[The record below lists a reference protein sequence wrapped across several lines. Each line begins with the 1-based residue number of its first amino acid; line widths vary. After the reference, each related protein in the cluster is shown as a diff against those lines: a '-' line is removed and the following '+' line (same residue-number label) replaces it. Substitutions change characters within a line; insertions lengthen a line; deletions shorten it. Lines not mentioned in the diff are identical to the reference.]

1 MATVKFA
8 QMATKKLQKLVNDP
22 ATSDEDKVAIQAILD
37 KRQEATQTQAPAD
50 NGAALSPEEQAA
62 IDAAEKEAA
71 KQNSEAGENSE
82 AKPKA
87 KAKRE
92 AKPKQSM
99 EELDAE
105 VAKANE
111 EALGHR
117 CETIMPGTA
126 IKVDGYVKG
135 VLKEKRAM
143 RCYLLIQSD
152 VTDENPTGRQFYKV
166 FKEVI
171 ILPETV
177 ELHKAKKTGAR
188 RKAQVD
194 TEEWMAQADEIVEA
208 AGSYVGRQID
218 LGDDTKTDPRIE
230 TIIKDKRSCTVFFRI
245 GFKDENGAHKLTH
258 KAIHS
263 TKDEAEGGKV
273 VITEPEGLLP
283 LDDADE
289 TYKEFQTK
297 WQTRAERQPR
307 TALTPEEKVIRA
319 EEALNKAKKALEKA
333 QEALQNKQ
341 LEYDNAKAALDA
353 KHDEQ
358 EANAEAEAKEA
369 VDAAAAAVAATA
381 EAKEAGD
388 LM

>member
-1 MATVKFA
+1 MKFA
-8 QMATKKLQKLVNDP
+8 QMATKKLQTLVNDP
-22 ATSDEDKVAIQAILD
+22 ATSDEDKVAIQAVLD
-37 KRQEATQTQAPAD
+37 KRQAAAQAPVD
-50 NGAALSPEEQAA
+50 DKTALSPEEQAA

-71 KQNSEAGENSE
+71 EQNSEAGEIKE

-87 KAKRE
+87 KRK

-105 VAKANE
+105 IAKANE

-126 IKVDGYVKG
+126 IKVSGYVKG

-152 VTDENPTGRQFYKV
+152 VTDENPTGRQFYKM
-166 FKEVI
+166 FKDVT

-177 ELHKAKKTGAR
+177 ELHKAKKTAAR

-194 TEEWMAQADEIVEA
+194 VEKWMAQADEIVEA

-218 LGDDTKTDPRIE
+218 LCDDAKTDSRIE

-245 GFKDENGAHKLTH
+245 GFKDENGAHKFTH

-263 TKDEAEGGKV
+263 IKDEAEGGKV
-273 VITEPEGLLP
+273 VIAEPEGLLP
-283 LDDADE
+283 MDDTDE

-307 TALTPEEKVIRA
+307 AALTPEEKVIRA

-333 QEALQNKQ
+333 QETLQNKQ
-341 LEYDNAKAALDA
+341 LKYDNAKAALDA
-353 KHDEQ
+353 KLNEQ

-369 VDAAAAAVAATA
+369 VDAVAA
-381 EAKEAGD
+381 EVESGD

>member
-1 MATVKFA
+1 MATKKFA

-22 ATSDEDKVAIQAILD
+22 ATSDEDKVAIQAVLD
-37 KRQEATQTQAPAD
+37 KRQAAVKAPAD
-50 NGAALSPEEQAA
+50 DAGLSAEEQAA
-62 IDAAEKEAA
+62 IDAAEQEAA
-71 KQNSEAGENSE
+71 KQNSEAGETKE
-82 AKPKA
+82 AKPKT
-87 KAKRE
+87 KRE
-92 AKPKQSM
+92 PKPKQSM

-117 CETIMPGTA
+117 CESLMPGTA
-126 IKVDGYVKG
+126 IKVGGYVKG

-166 FKEVI
+166 FKEVT

-177 ELHKAKKTGAR
+177 ELHKAKKTSAR

-218 LGDDTKTDPRIE
+218 LGDDTKTDSRIE

-245 GFKDENGAHKLTH
+245 GFKDENDTHKFTH

-263 TKDEAEGGKV
+263 TKDEAEGGKI

-283 LDDADE
+283 LDDTDE
-289 TYKEFQTK
+289 TYKEFQAK

-307 TALTPEEKVIRA
+307 TALTPEEKVVRA

-353 KHDEQ
+353 KHNEQ
-358 EANAEAEAKEA
+358 EVGAEAEAKEA
-369 VDAAAAAVAATA
+369 VD
-381 EAKEAGD
+381 EAGAEAGD

>member
-1 MATVKFA
+1 MTTIKFA

-37 KRQEATQTQAPAD
+37 KRQAATQAPAD
-50 NGAALSPEEQAA
+50 DGAALSPEEQAA

-71 KQNSEAGENSE
+71 KQNSEAGENKE
-82 AKPKA
+82 AKP

-99 EELDAE
+99 AELDAE
-105 VAKANE
+105 FAKANE

-117 CETIMPGTA
+117 CKACMPGTA
-126 IKVDGYVKG
+126 IEVGGYVKG

-152 VTDENPTGRQFYKV
+152 ITDENPTGRQFYKM
-166 FKEVI
+166 FKDVT

-177 ELHKAKKTGAR
+177 ELHKAKKTSAR
-188 RKAQVD
+188 RKAQLNI
-194 TEEWMAQADEIVEA
+194 EEWMAQADEIVEA

-218 LGDDTKTDPRIE
+218 LGDDTKTDSRIE

-245 GFKDENGAHKLTH
+245 GFKDENGAHKFTH

-283 LDDADE
+283 MDDADE

-341 LEYDNAKAALDA
+341 LEYDSAKAALDA
-353 KHDEQ
+353 KYDEQ

-369 VDAAAAAVAATA
+369 VDAAAAEA
-381 EAKEAGD
+381 ESGD

>member
-1 MATVKFA
+1 MATMKFA

-22 ATSDEDKVAIQAILD
+22 ATSDEDKVAIQAVLD
-37 KRQEATQTQAPAD
+37 KRQAATKAPD
-50 NGAALSPEEQAA
+50 DEAALSPEEQAV

-71 KQNSEAGENSE
+71 KQNSEAGENKE
-82 AKPKA
+82 AKP

-111 EALGHR
+111 EALSHR
-117 CETIMPGTA
+117 CEAIMPGTA
-126 IKVDGYVKG
+126 IKVGGYVKG

-152 VTDENPTGRQFYKV
+152 VTDENPTGRQFYKM
-166 FKEVI
+166 FKEVT

-177 ELHKAKKTGAR
+177 ELHKAKKTSAR
-188 RKAQVD
+188 RKAQVNI
-194 TEEWMAQADEIVEA
+194 EEWMAQADEIVEA

-218 LGDDTKTDPRIE
+218 LSDDAKTDSRIE

-245 GFKDENGAHKLTH
+245 GFKDENGAHKFTH

-283 LDDADE
+283 MDDADE

-307 TALTPEEKVIRA
+307 TALTPEEKVICA

-333 QEALQNKQ
+333 QEAFQNKQ
-341 LEYDNAKAALDA
+341 LKYDNAKAALDA
-353 KHDEQ
+353 KYDEQ

-369 VDAAAAAVAATA
+369 VDAAAAEA
-381 EAKEAGD
+381 ESGD

>member
-1 MATVKFA
+1 MATTKFA

-22 ATSDEDKVAIQAILD
+22 ATSDEDKVAIQAIID
-37 KRQEATQTQAPAD
+37 KRQEAAQVPAN

-71 KQNSEAGENSE
+71 KQKSEAGENKE

-87 KAKRE
+87 KAKRA

-105 VAKANE
+105 VAKANK

-117 CETIMPGTA
+117 CEARMPGTV
-126 IKVDGYVKG
+126 IKVSGYVKG
-135 VLKEKRAM
+135 ILKEKRAM

-152 VTDENPTGRQFYKV
+152 VTDENPTGRQFYKM
-166 FKEVI
+166 FKDVA

-177 ELHKAKKTGAR
+177 ELHKAKKTAAR

-194 TEEWMAQADEIVEA
+194 IEEWLAQANEIIEA
-208 AGSYVGRQID
+208 AGSYVGRQIN
-218 LGDDTKTDPRIE
+218 LGDDNKTDSRIE
-230 TIIKDKRSCTVFFRI
+230 TITKDKRSCTVFFRI
-245 GFKDENGAHKLTH
+245 GFRDENGAHKFTH
-258 KAIHS
+258 MAIHS

-307 TALTPEEKVIRA
+307 TALTLEEKVIRA
-319 EEALNKAKKALEKA
+319 EVALNKAKKALEKA
-333 QEALQNKQ
+333 QEALQKKQ
-341 LEYDNAKAALDA
+341 LVYDNAKAALDA
-353 KHDEQ
+353 KYDEQ

-369 VDAAAAAVAATA
+369 VDAAAAEV
-381 EAKEAGD
+381 ESGD

>member
-1 MATVKFA
+1 MATKKFA
-8 QMATKKLQKLVNDP
+8 QMATKKLQKLVNDA
-22 ATSDEDKVAIQAILD
+22 ATSDEDKVAIQAVLD
-37 KRQEATQTQAPAD
+37 KRQAAVQAPAD
-50 NGAALSPEEQAA
+50 DAGLSAEEQAA
-62 IDAAEKEAA
+62 IDAAEQEAA
-71 KQNSEAGENSE
+71 KQNSEAGETKE
-82 AKPKA
+82 AKPKT
-87 KAKRE
+87 KRE
-92 AKPKQSM
+92 PKPKQSM

-117 CETIMPGTA
+117 CESLMPGTA
-126 IKVDGYVKG
+126 IKVGGYVKG

-166 FKEVI
+166 FKEVT

-177 ELHKAKKTGAR
+177 ELHKAKKTSAR

-218 LGDDTKTDPRIE
+218 LGDDTKTDSRIE

-245 GFKDENGAHKLTH
+245 GFKDENDAHKFTH

-263 TKDEAEGGKV
+263 TKDEAEGGKI

-289 TYKEFQTK
+289 TYKEFQAK

-307 TALTPEEKVIRA
+307 TALTPEEKVVRA

-341 LEYDNAKAALDA
+341 LEYDNAKAALEA
-353 KHDEQ
+353 KHNEQ
-358 EANAEAEAKEA
+358 EAGAEAEAKEA
-369 VDAAAAAVAATA
+369 VDEAA
-381 EAKEAGD
+381 ESGD

>member
-1 MATVKFA
+1 MATKKFA

-22 ATSDEDKVAIQAILD
+22 ATSDEDKVAIQAIID
-37 KRQEATQTQAPAD
+37 KRQAATQAPAD
-50 NGAALSPEEQAA
+50 DAGLSAEEQAA
-62 IDAAEKEAA
+62 IDAAEQEAA
-71 KQNSEAGENSE
+71 KQNSEAGESKE
-82 AKPKA
+82 TKP

-117 CETIMPGTA
+117 CETLMPGTA
-126 IKVDGYVKG
+126 IKVGGYVKG

-152 VTDENPTGRQFYKV
+152 ITDENPTGRQFYKV
-166 FKEVI
+166 FKEVT

-188 RKAQVD
+188 RKAQID
-194 TEEWMAQADEIVEA
+194 TEEWMAQADEIVDA

-218 LGDDTKTDPRIE
+218 LGDETKTDSRIE

-245 GFKDENGAHKLTH
+245 GFKDENGTHKFTH

-283 LDDADE
+283 LDEADE
-289 TYKEFQTK
+289 AYKEFQTK

-319 EEALNKAKKALEKA
+319 EEALKKAKKALEKA
-333 QEALQNKQ
+333 QEALLNKQ

-358 EANAEAEAKEA
+358 EASAEAEAKEA
-369 VDAAAAAVAATA
+369 VDAADAAASDT
-381 EAKEAGD
+381 GD

>member
-1 MATVKFA
+1 MKFA

-22 ATSDEDKVAIQAILD
+22 ATSDEDKVAIQAIID
-37 KRQEATQTQAPAD
+37 KRQAAAQAPAGD
-50 NGAALSPEEQAA
+50 GAALSPEEQAA
-62 IDAAEKEAA
+62 IDAAENEAA
-71 KQNSEAGENSE
+71 KQNSEADESKE
-82 AKPKA
+82 TKPKA

-111 EALGHR
+111 VALGHR
-117 CETIMPGTA
+117 CEALMPGTVV
-126 IKVDGYVKG
+126 KVGGYVKG

-152 VTDENPTGRQFYKV
+152 VTDENPAGRQFYKV
-166 FKEVI
+166 FKEVT

-177 ELHKAKKTGAR
+177 ELHKAKKTAAR

-218 LGDDTKTDPRIE
+218 LDGDAKTDSRIE

-245 GFKDENGAHKLTH
+245 GFKDENGAHKFTH

-333 QEALQNKQ
+333 KEALQNKQ

-369 VDAAAAAVAATA
+369 VDAAAAEAVS
-381 EAKEAGD
+381 GD

>member
-1 MATVKFA
+1 MTTMKFA

-22 ATSDEDKVAIQAILD
+22 ATSDEDKVAIQAIID
-37 KRQEATQTQAPAD
+37 KRQAAAQAPAGD
-50 NGAALSPEEQAA
+50 GAALSPEEQAA
-62 IDAAEKEAA
+62 IDAAENEAA
-71 KQNSEAGENSE
+71 KQNSEADESKE

-111 EALGHR
+111 VALGHR
-117 CETIMPGTA
+117 CEALMPGTVV
-126 IKVDGYVKG
+126 KVGGYVKG

-143 RCYLLIQSD
+143 RCYLLIKSD
-152 VTDENPTGRQFYKV
+152 VTDENPAGRQFYKV
-166 FKEVI
+166 FKEVT

-177 ELHKAKKTGAR
+177 ELHKAKKTAAR

-218 LGDDTKTDPRIE
+218 LDGDAKTDSRIE

-245 GFKDENGAHKLTH
+245 GFKDENGAHKFTH

-333 QEALQNKQ
+333 KEALQNKQ

-358 EANAEAEAKEA
+358 EANAEAEAEEA
-369 VDAAAAAVAATA
+369 VDAAAAEAVS
-381 EAKEAGD
+381 GD

>member
-1 MATVKFA
+1 MATITMKFA

-37 KRQEATQTQAPAD
+37 KRQAAAQAPAD
-50 NGAALSPEEQAA
+50 DGAALSPEEQAA

-71 KQNSEAGENSE
+71 KQNSEAGENKEAEPKAKRE
-82 AKPKA
+82 AKP

-117 CETIMPGTA
+117 CEALMPGTA
-126 IKVDGYVKG
+126 IRVGGYVKG

-166 FKEVI
+166 FKEVT

-177 ELHKAKKTGAR
+177 VLHKAKKTGAR

-194 TEEWMAQADEIVEA
+194 IEEWMAQADEIVEA

-218 LGDDTKTDPRIE
+218 LGDDTKTDSRIE

-245 GFKDENGAHKLTH
+245 GFKDENGAHKFTH

-283 LDDADE
+283 MDDADE

-369 VDAAAAAVAATA
+369 VNAAAAEA
-381 EAKEAGD
+381 ESGD

>member
-1 MATVKFA
+1 MTTKKFA

-22 ATSDEDKVAIQAILD
+22 ATSDEDKVAIQAIID
-37 KRQEATQTQAPAD
+37 KRQAVSTPPAD
-50 NGAALSPEEQAA
+50 DAALSPEEQAA
-62 IDAAEKEAA
+62 INAAEQEAA
-71 KQNSEAGENSE
+71 KQNSEAGESND
-82 AKPKA
+82 AKP

-117 CETIMPGTA
+117 CEALMPGTA
-126 IKVDGYVKG
+126 IKISGYVKG

-166 FKEVI
+166 FKEVT

-218 LGDDTKTDPRIE
+218 LGDDTKTDSRIE

-245 GFKDENGAHKLTH
+245 GFKDENGAHKFTH

-369 VDAAAAAVAATA
+369 VDAAAAEA
-381 EAKEAGD
+381 ESGD

>member
-1 MATVKFA
+1 MKFA

-22 ATSDEDKVAIQAILD
+22 ATSDEDKVAIQAIID
-37 KRQEATQTQAPAD
+37 KRQAAIQAIIDKRQAATKAPAD
-50 NGAALSPEEQAA
+50 DSTALSPEEQAA

-71 KQNSEAGENSE
+71 KQNSEAGENKE
-82 AKPKA
+82 
-87 KAKRE
+87 AKRE

-105 VAKANE
+105 VVKANE

-117 CETIMPGTA
+117 CETLMPGTA
-126 IKVDGYVKG
+126 IKVGGYVKG

-152 VTDENPTGRQFYKV
+152 ITDENPTGRQFYKV
-166 FKEVI
+166 FKEVT

-218 LGDDTKTDPRIE
+218 LGDDTKTDSRIE

-245 GFKDENGAHKLTH
+245 GFKDENGTHKFTH

-283 LDDADE
+283 VDDADE

-333 QEALQNKQ
+333 QETLQNKQ

-353 KHDEQ
+353 KHNEQ

-369 VDAAAAAVAATA
+369 VNEAAAEA
-381 EAKEAGD
+381 ESGD

>member
-1 MATVKFA
+1 MATKKFA

-22 ATSDEDKVAIQAILD
+22 ATSDEDKVAIQAIID
-37 KRQEATQTQAPAD
+37 KRQAATTQAPAD
-50 NGAALSPEEQAA
+50 DAGLSAEEQAA
-62 IDAAEKEAA
+62 IDAAEQEAS
-71 KQNSEAGENSE
+71 KQNSEAGENKE
-82 AKPKA
+82 AKP
-87 KAKRE
+87 KRE

-117 CETIMPGTA
+117 CETLMPGTA
-126 IKVDGYVKG
+126 IKVGGYVKG
-135 VLKEKRAM
+135 ILKEKRAM

-166 FKEVI
+166 FKEVT

-194 TEEWMAQADEIVEA
+194 AEEWMAQADEIVEA

-218 LGDDTKTDPRIE
+218 LGDETKTDSRIE

-245 GFKDENGAHKLTH
+245 GFKDENGAHKFTH

-289 TYKEFQTK
+289 IYKEFQAK

-341 LEYDNAKAALDA
+341 LEYNNAKAALDA

-358 EANAEAEAKEA
+358 EAGAEAEAKEA
-369 VDAAAAAVAATA
+369 VDAAASDT
-381 EAKEAGD
+381 GD

>member
-1 MATVKFA
+1 MKFA

-22 ATSDEDKVAIQAILD
+22 ATSDEDKVAIQAIID
-37 KRQEATQTQAPAD
+37 KRQAAAQAPAD
-50 NGAALSPEEQAA
+50 DGAALSPEEQAA
-62 IDAAEKEAA
+62 IDAAENEAA
-71 KQNSEAGENSE
+71 KQNSEADESKE

-111 EALGHR
+111 VALGHR
-117 CETIMPGTA
+117 CEALMPGTVV
-126 IKVDGYVKG
+126 KVGGYVKG

-152 VTDENPTGRQFYKV
+152 VTDENPAGRQFYKV
-166 FKEVI
+166 FKEVT

-177 ELHKAKKTGAR
+177 ELHKAKKTAAR

-218 LGDDTKTDPRIE
+218 LDGDAKTDSRIE

-245 GFKDENGAHKLTH
+245 GFKDENGAHKFTH

-319 EEALNKAKKALEKA
+319 EEALNKAKKAFEKA
-333 QEALQNKQ
+333 KEALQNKQ

-358 EANAEAEAKEA
+358 EANAEAEAEEA
-369 VDAAAAAVAATA
+369 VDAAAAEA
-381 EAKEAGD
+381 ESGD

>member
-1 MATVKFA
+1 MKFA

-37 KRQEATQTQAPAD
+37 KRQAAAQAPAD

-71 KQNSEAGENSE
+71 KQNSEAGENKE

-87 KAKRE
+87 KRKAKRE

-111 EALGHR
+111 EALSHR
-117 CETIMPGTA
+117 CETLMPGTA
-126 IKVDGYVKG
+126 IKVSGYVKG

-152 VTDENPTGRQFYKV
+152 VTDENPAGRQFYKV
-166 FKEVI
+166 FKEVT

-177 ELHKAKKTGAR
+177 ELHKAKKTSAR
-188 RKAQVD
+188 RKAQVSIED
-194 TEEWMAQADEIVEA
+194 WMVQADEIVEA

-218 LGDDTKTDPRIE
+218 LGDDAKTDSRIE

-245 GFKDENGAHKLTH
+245 GFKDENGAHKFTH

-307 TALTPEEKVIRA
+307 AALTPEEKVIRA

-333 QEALQNKQ
+333 KETLQNKQ

-358 EANAEAEAKEA
+358 EANAEAEVKEA
-369 VDAAAAAVAATA
+369 VDAAAAEA
-381 EAKEAGD
+381 ESGD

>member
-1 MATVKFA
+1 MKFA

-22 ATSDEDKVAIQAILD
+22 ATSDEDKVAIQAIID
-37 KRQEATQTQAPAD
+37 KRQAAAQAPAGD
-50 NGAALSPEEQAA
+50 GAALSPEEQAA
-62 IDAAEKEAA
+62 IDAAENEAA
-71 KQNSEAGENSE
+71 NQNSEADESKE
-82 AKPKA
+82 TKPKA

-111 EALGHR
+111 VALGHR
-117 CETIMPGTA
+117 CEALMPGTVV
-126 IKVDGYVKG
+126 KVGGYVKG

-152 VTDENPTGRQFYKV
+152 VTDENPAGRQFYKV
-166 FKEVI
+166 FKEVT

-177 ELHKAKKTGAR
+177 ELHKAKKTAAR

-218 LGDDTKTDPRIE
+218 LDGDAKTDSRIE

-245 GFKDENGAHKLTH
+245 GFKDENGAHKFTH

-319 EEALNKAKKALEKA
+319 EEALNKAKKAFEKA
-333 QEALQNKQ
+333 KEALQNKQ

-358 EANAEAEAKEA
+358 EANAEAEAEEA
-369 VDAAAAAVAATA
+369 VDAAAAEAVS
-381 EAKEAGD
+381 GD

>member
-1 MATVKFA
+1 MATIRFA

-37 KRQEATQTQAPAD
+37 KRQAATQAPAD
-50 NGAALSPEEQAA
+50 DGAALSPEEQAA

-71 KQNSEAGENSE
+71 KQNSEAGENKE
-82 AKPKA
+82 AKP

-117 CETIMPGTA
+117 CEALMPGTV
-126 IKVDGYVKG
+126 IKVGGYVKG

-166 FKEVI
+166 FKEVT

-188 RKAQVD
+188 RKALVNI
-194 TEEWMAQADEIVEA
+194 EEWMAQADEIVEA

-218 LGDDTKTDPRIE
+218 LGDDTKTDSRIE

-245 GFKDENGAHKLTH
+245 GFRDENGAHKFTH

-263 TKDEAEGGKV
+263 TKDEAEDGKV
-273 VITEPEGLLP
+273 VIITEPEGLLP

-369 VDAAAAAVAATA
+369 VDVAAAEA
-381 EAKEAGD
+381 ESGD

>member
-1 MATVKFA
+1 MTTMKFA

-22 ATSDEDKVAIQAILD
+22 ATSDEDKVAIQAIID
-37 KRQEATQTQAPAD
+37 KRQAAAQAPAGD
-50 NGAALSPEEQAA
+50 GAALSPEEQAA
-62 IDAAEKEAA
+62 IDAAENEAA
-71 KQNSEAGENSE
+71 KQNSEADESKE

-111 EALGHR
+111 VALGHR
-117 CETIMPGTA
+117 CEALMPGTVV
-126 IKVDGYVKG
+126 KVGGYVKG

-152 VTDENPTGRQFYKV
+152 VTDENPAGRQFYKV
-166 FKEVI
+166 FKEVT

-177 ELHKAKKTGAR
+177 ELHKAKKTAAR

-218 LGDDTKTDPRIE
+218 LDGDAKTDSRIE

-245 GFKDENGAHKLTH
+245 GFKDENGAHKFTH

-333 QEALQNKQ
+333 KEALQNKQ

-358 EANAEAEAKEA
+358 EANAEAEAEEA
-369 VDAAAAAVAATA
+369 VDAAAAEAVS
-381 EAKEAGD
+381 GD

>member
-1 MATVKFA
+1 MKFA

-22 ATSDEDKVAIQAILD
+22 ATSDEDKVAIQAIID
-37 KRQEATQTQAPAD
+37 KRQAAAQAPAGD
-50 NGAALSPEEQAA
+50 GAALSPEEQAA
-62 IDAAEKEAA
+62 IDAAENEAA
-71 KQNSEAGENSE
+71 KQNSEADESKE

-111 EALGHR
+111 VALGHR
-117 CETIMPGTA
+117 CEALMPGTVV
-126 IKVDGYVKG
+126 KVGGYVKG

-143 RCYLLIQSD
+143 RCYLLIKSD
-152 VTDENPTGRQFYKV
+152 VTDENPAGRQFYKV
-166 FKEVI
+166 FKEVT

-177 ELHKAKKTGAR
+177 ELHKAKKTAAR

-218 LGDDTKTDPRIE
+218 LDGDAKTDSRIE

-245 GFKDENGAHKLTH
+245 GFKDENGARKFTH

-333 QEALQNKQ
+333 KEALQNKQ

-369 VDAAAAAVAATA
+369 VDAAAAEAVS
-381 EAKEAGD
+381 GD

>member
-1 MATVKFA
+1 MATMKFA

-22 ATSDEDKVAIQAILD
+22 ATSDEDKVAIQAVLD
-37 KRQEATQTQAPAD
+37 KRQAATKAPAD
-50 NGAALSPEEQAA
+50 DGAALSPEEQAA

-71 KQNSEAGENSE
+71 KQNSEAGENKE

-87 KAKRE
+87 KRE
-92 AKPKQSM
+92 PKPKQSM

-111 EALGHR
+111 EALSHR
-117 CETIMPGTA
+117 CETLMPGTA
-126 IKVDGYVKG
+126 IKVGGYVKG

-166 FKEVI
+166 FKEVT

-218 LGDDTKTDPRIE
+218 LGDDAKTDSRIE

-245 GFKDENGAHKLTH
+245 GFKDENGAHKFTH

-283 LDDADE
+283 MDDADE

-369 VDAAAAAVAATA
+369 VDAAAAEA
-381 EAKEAGD
+381 ESGD

>member
-1 MATVKFA
+1 MATKKFA

-22 ATSDEDKVAIQAILD
+22 ATSDEDKVAIQAVLD
-37 KRQEATQTQAPAD
+37 KRQAAVQAPAD
-50 NGAALSPEEQAA
+50 DAGLSAEEQAA
-62 IDAAEKEAA
+62 IDAAEQEAA
-71 KQNSEAGENSE
+71 KQNSEAGETKE
-82 AKPKA
+82 AKPKT
-87 KAKRE
+87 KRE
-92 AKPKQSM
+92 PKPKQSM

-117 CETIMPGTA
+117 CESLMPGTA
-126 IKVDGYVKG
+126 IKVGGYVKG

-166 FKEVI
+166 FKEVT

-177 ELHKAKKTGAR
+177 ELHKAKKTSAR
-188 RKAQVD
+188 RKAQID

-218 LGDDTKTDPRIE
+218 LGDDTKTDSRIE

-245 GFKDENGAHKLTH
+245 GFKDENDAHKFTH

-263 TKDEAEGGKV
+263 TKDEAEGGKI

-283 LDDADE
+283 LDDTDE
-289 TYKEFQTK
+289 TYKEFQAK

-307 TALTPEEKVIRA
+307 TALTPEEKVVRA

-353 KHDEQ
+353 KHNEQ
-358 EANAEAEAKEA
+358 EAGAEAEAKEA
-369 VDAAAAAVAATA
+369 VDEAGA
-381 EAKEAGD
+381 EAGAEAGD

>member
-1 MATVKFA
+1 MATKKFA

-22 ATSDEDKVAIQAILD
+22 ATSDEDKVAIQAIID
-37 KRQEATQTQAPAD
+37 NRQAAALPPAD
-50 NGAALSPEEQAA
+50 NAGLSAAEQAA
-62 IDAAEKEAA
+62 IDAAEQEAA
-71 KQNSEAGENSE
+71 KQNSEAGENKE
-82 AKPKA
+82 TKP

-92 AKPKQSM
+92 AKPKPKQSM

-105 VAKANE
+105 VVKANE

-117 CETIMPGTA
+117 CESLMPGTA
-126 IKVDGYVKG
+126 IKVGGYVKG

-166 FKEVI
+166 FKEVT

-218 LGDDTKTDPRIE
+218 LGDDTKTDSRIE

-245 GFKDENGAHKLTH
+245 GFKDENDAHKFTH

-273 VITEPEGLLP
+273 VITEPDGLLP
-283 LDDADE
+283 LDDTDE
-289 TYKEFQTK
+289 TYKEFQAK

-307 TALTPEEKVIRA
+307 TALTPEEKVVRA

-353 KHDEQ
+353 KHNEQ
-358 EANAEAEAKEA
+358 EAGAEAEANEA
-369 VDAAAAAVAATA
+369 VNEAAAEA
-381 EAKEAGD
+381 ESGD

>member
-1 MATVKFA
+1 MKFA

-37 KRQEATQTQAPAD
+37 KRQAAAQAPAD

-71 KQNSEAGENSE
+71 KQNSEAGET
-82 AKPKA
+82 K
-87 KAKRE
+87 E

-117 CETIMPGTA
+117 CETLMPGTA
-126 IKVDGYVKG
+126 IKVGGYVKG

-166 FKEVI
+166 FKEVT

-218 LGDDTKTDPRIE
+218 LGDDTKTDSRIE

-245 GFKDENGAHKLTH
+245 GFKDENGAHKFTH

-263 TKDEAEGGKV
+263 TKDETEGGKV

-283 LDDADE
+283 MDDADE

-333 QEALQNKQ
+333 KEALQNKQ

-369 VDAAAAAVAATA
+369 VDAAAAEA
-381 EAKEAGD
+381 ESGD

>member
-1 MATVKFA
+1 MKFA

-22 ATSDEDKVAIQAILD
+22 ATSDENKVAIQAILD
-37 KRQEATQTQAPAD
+37 KRQAATNAPAD

-71 KQNSEAGENSE
+71 KQNSEAGENEE

-87 KAKRE
+87 KPKAKRE

-111 EALGHR
+111 KALGHR
-117 CETIMPGTA
+117 CEALMPGTA
-126 IKVDGYVKG
+126 IKVGGYVKG

-166 FKEVI
+166 FKEVT

-177 ELHKAKKTGAR
+177 ELHKAKKTAAR

-194 TEEWMAQADEIVEA
+194 IEEWMAQADEIVEA

-218 LGDDTKTDPRIE
+218 LDDDTKTDSRIE

-245 GFKDENGAHKLTH
+245 GFKDENGAHRFTH
-258 KAIHS
+258 KAVHS

-307 TALTPEEKVIRA
+307 TTLTPEEKVIRA
-319 EEALNKAKKALEKA
+319 EEALNKAKKAFEKA
-333 QEALQNKQ
+333 KEVLQNKQ
-341 LEYDNAKAALDA
+341 SEYDNAKAALDA
-353 KHDEQ
+353 KLDEQ

-369 VDAAAAAVAATA
+369 VDAAAAEA
-381 EAKEAGD
+381 ESGD

>member
-1 MATVKFA
+1 MKFA

-22 ATSDEDKVAIQAILD
+22 ATSDEDKVAIQAIID
-37 KRQEATQTQAPAD
+37 KRQAAAQAPAGD
-50 NGAALSPEEQAA
+50 GAALSPEEQAA
-62 IDAAEKEAA
+62 IDAAENEAA
-71 KQNSEAGENSE
+71 KQNSEADESKE

-111 EALGHR
+111 VALGHR
-117 CETIMPGTA
+117 CEALMPGTVV
-126 IKVDGYVKG
+126 KVGGYVKG

-152 VTDENPTGRQFYKV
+152 VTDENPAGRQFYKV
-166 FKEVI
+166 FKEVT

-177 ELHKAKKTGAR
+177 ELHKAKKTAAR

-218 LGDDTKTDPRIE
+218 LDGDAKTDSRIE

-245 GFKDENGAHKLTH
+245 GFKDENGAHKFTH

-319 EEALNKAKKALEKA
+319 EEALNKAKKAFEKA
-333 QEALQNKQ
+333 KEALQNKQ

-369 VDAAAAAVAATA
+369 VDAAAAEA
-381 EAKEAGD
+381 ESGD

>member
-1 MATVKFA
+1 MTTMKFA

-22 ATSDEDKVAIQAILD
+22 ATSDEDKVAIQAIID
-37 KRQEATQTQAPAD
+37 KRQAAAQAPAGD
-50 NGAALSPEEQAA
+50 GAALSPEEQAA
-62 IDAAEKEAA
+62 IDAAENEAA
-71 KQNSEAGENSE
+71 KQNSEADESKE

-111 EALGHR
+111 VALGHR
-117 CETIMPGTA
+117 CEALMPGTVV
-126 IKVDGYVKG
+126 KVGGYVKG

-143 RCYLLIQSD
+143 RCYLLIKSD
-152 VTDENPTGRQFYKV
+152 VTDENPAGRQFYKV
-166 FKEVI
+166 FKEVT

-177 ELHKAKKTGAR
+177 ELHKAKKTAAR

-218 LGDDTKTDPRIE
+218 LDGDAKTDSRIE

-245 GFKDENGAHKLTH
+245 GFKDENGAHKFTH

-333 QEALQNKQ
+333 KEALQNKQ

-369 VDAAAAAVAATA
+369 VDAAAAEAVS
-381 EAKEAGD
+381 GD

>member
-1 MATVKFA
+1 MATKKFA

-22 ATSDEDKVAIQAILD
+22 ATSDEDKVAIQAIID
-37 KRQEATQTQAPAD
+37 KRQAATQAPAD
-50 NGAALSPEEQAA
+50 DAGLSAEEQAA
-62 IDAAEKEAA
+62 IDAAEQEAA
-71 KQNSEAGENSE
+71 KQNSEAGESKE
-82 AKPKA
+82 TKP

-117 CETIMPGTA
+117 CETLMPGTA
-126 IKVDGYVKG
+126 IKVGGYVKG

-152 VTDENPTGRQFYKV
+152 ITDENPTGRQFYKV
-166 FKEVI
+166 FKEVT

-218 LGDDTKTDPRIE
+218 LGDETKTDSRIE

-245 GFKDENGAHKLTH
+245 GFKDENGTHKFTH

-283 LDDADE
+283 LDDTDE
-289 TYKEFQTK
+289 AYKEFQTK

-319 EEALNKAKKALEKA
+319 EEALKKAKKALEKA

-341 LEYDNAKAALDA
+341 LEYDNAKAALNA

-358 EANAEAEAKEA
+358 EAGAEAEAKEA
-369 VDAAAAAVAATA
+369 VDAAASDT
-381 EAKEAGD
+381 GD

>member
-1 MATVKFA
+1 
-8 QMATKKLQKLVNDP
+8 
-22 ATSDEDKVAIQAILD
+22 
-37 KRQEATQTQAPAD
+37 
-50 NGAALSPEEQAA
+50 
-62 IDAAEKEAA
+62 
-71 KQNSEAGENSE
+71 
-82 AKPKA
+82 
-87 KAKRE
+87 
-92 AKPKQSM
+92 
-99 EELDAE
+99 
-105 VAKANE
+105 
-111 EALGHR
+111 
-117 CETIMPGTA
+117 
-126 IKVDGYVKG
+126 
-135 VLKEKRAM
+135 M

-166 FKEVI
+166 FKEVT

-177 ELHKAKKTGAR
+177 ELHKAKKTVAR

-218 LGDDTKTDPRIE
+218 LGDDAKTDSRIE

-245 GFKDENGAHKLTH
+245 GFKDENGAHKFTH

-283 LDDADE
+283 MDDADE

-333 QEALQNKQ
+333 QETLQNKQ

-369 VDAAAAAVAATA
+369 VDAAAAEA
-381 EAKEAGD
+381 ESGD

>member
-1 MATVKFA
+1 MATKKFA
-8 QMATKKLQKLVNDP
+8 QMATKKLQKLINDP
-22 ATSDEDKVAIQAILD
+22 ATSDEDKVAIQAIID
-37 KRQEATQTQAPAD
+37 NRQAASMPPAD
-50 NGAALSPEEQAA
+50 DAALSPEEQAA
-62 IDAAEKEAA
+62 INAAEQEAA
-71 KQNSEAGENSE
+71 KQNSEAGENNE
-82 AKPKA
+82 AKP

-117 CETIMPGTA
+117 CEALMPGTA
-126 IKVDGYVKG
+126 IKIGGYVKG

-166 FKEVI
+166 FKEVT

-194 TEEWMAQADEIVEA
+194 TEEWMAQANEIVEA

-218 LGDDTKTDPRIE
+218 LGDDTKTDSRIE

-245 GFKDENGAHKLTH
+245 GFKDENGAHKFTH

-307 TALTPEEKVIRA
+307 TALTPEEKVVRA

-353 KHDEQ
+353 KHNEQ
-358 EANAEAEAKEA
+358 EAGAEAEAKEA
-369 VDAAAAAVAATA
+369 VDEAAAEA
-381 EAKEAGD
+381 ESGD

>member
-1 MATVKFA
+1 MATKKFA

-22 ATSDEDKVAIQAILD
+22 ATSDEDKVAIQAIID
-37 KRQEATQTQAPAD
+37 KRQAATTQAPAD
-50 NGAALSPEEQAA
+50 DAGLSAEEQAA
-62 IDAAEKEAA
+62 IDAAEQEAS
-71 KQNSEAGENSE
+71 KQNSEAGENKE
-82 AKPKA
+82 AKP

-117 CETIMPGTA
+117 CETLMPGTA
-126 IKVDGYVKG
+126 IKVGGYVKG

-152 VTDENPTGRQFYKV
+152 ITDENPTSRQFYKV
-166 FKEVI
+166 FKEVT

-194 TEEWMAQADEIVEA
+194 IEEWMAQADEIVEA
-208 AGSYVGRQID
+208 ASSYVGRQID
-218 LGDDTKTDPRIE
+218 LGDETKTDSRIE

-245 GFKDENGAHKLTH
+245 GFKDENGTHKFTH

-283 LDDADE
+283 LDDTDE
-289 TYKEFQTK
+289 AYKEFQAK

-319 EEALNKAKKALEKA
+319 EEALKKAKKALEKA

-341 LEYDNAKAALDA
+341 LEYDNAKAALGA

-358 EANAEAEAKEA
+358 EAGAEAEAKEA
-369 VDAAAAAVAATA
+369 VDVAASDT
-381 EAKEAGD
+381 GD

>member
-1 MATVKFA
+1 MATIKFA
-8 QMATKKLQKLVNDP
+8 QMATKKLQMLVNDP

-37 KRQEATQTQAPAD
+37 KRQAATQAPAGD
-50 NGAALSPEEQAA
+50 RAALSPEEQAA

-71 KQNSEAGENSE
+71 KQNSEAGENKE
-82 AKPKA
+82 AKP

-117 CETIMPGTA
+117 CETLMSGTA
-126 IKVDGYVKG
+126 IKVSGYVKG

-143 RCYLLIQSD
+143 RCYLLIKSD
-152 VTDENPTGRQFYKV
+152 VTDENPTGRQFYKL
-166 FKEVI
+166 FKDVT

-177 ELHKAKKTGAR
+177 ELHKAEKTGAR

-194 TEEWMAQADEIVEA
+194 IEEWIAQADEIVEA

-218 LGDDTKTDPRIE
+218 LGDDTKTDSRIE

-245 GFKDENGAHKLTH
+245 GFKDENGAHKFTH
-258 KAIHS
+258 KAIQS

-273 VITEPEGLLP
+273 VITDPEGLLP

-289 TYKEFQTK
+289 TYEEFQTK

-307 TALTPEEKVIRA
+307 TALTPEEKIIRA

-333 QEALQNKQ
+333 QEAFQNKQ

-353 KHDEQ
+353 KHGEQ

-369 VDAAAAAVAATA
+369 VDAVAAEA
-381 EAKEAGD
+381 ESGD

>member
-1 MATVKFA
+1 MATKKFA

-22 ATSDEDKVAIQAILD
+22 ATSDEDKVAIQAIID
-37 KRQEATQTQAPAD
+37 KRQAATTQAPAD
-50 NGAALSPEEQAA
+50 DAGLSAEEQAA
-62 IDAAEKEAA
+62 IDAAEQEAS
-71 KQNSEAGENSE
+71 KQNSEAGENKE
-82 AKPKA
+82 AKP
-87 KAKRE
+87 KRE

-117 CETIMPGTA
+117 CETLMPGTA
-126 IKVDGYVKG
+126 IKVGGYVKG
-135 VLKEKRAM
+135 ILKEKRAM

-166 FKEVI
+166 FKEVT

-218 LGDDTKTDPRIE
+218 LGDETKTDSRIE

-245 GFKDENGAHKLTH
+245 GFKDENGAHKFTH

-289 TYKEFQTK
+289 TYKEFQAK

-319 EEALNKAKKALEKA
+319 EEALKKAKKALEKA

-341 LEYDNAKAALDA
+341 LEYDNAKAALEA

-358 EANAEAEAKEA
+358 EAGAEAEAKEA
-369 VDAAAAAVAATA
+369 VDAAASDT
-381 EAKEAGD
+381 GD

>member
-1 MATVKFA
+1 MKFA

-22 ATSDEDKVAIQAILD
+22 ATSDEDKVAIQAIID
-37 KRQEATQTQAPAD
+37 KRQAATKAPA
-50 NGAALSPEEQAA
+50 AAETTALSPEEQAA

-71 KQNSEAGENSE
+71 KQNSEAGENKE

-87 KAKRE
+87 KREAKPKPKAKRE

-117 CETIMPGTA
+117 CETLMPGTA
-126 IKVDGYVKG
+126 IKVGGYVKG

-166 FKEVI
+166 FKEVT

-208 AGSYVGRQID
+208 AGSYVGRQVD
-218 LGDDTKTDPRIE
+218 LGDETKTDSRIE

-245 GFKDENGAHKLTH
+245 GFKDENGAHKFTH

-289 TYKEFQTK
+289 TYKEFQAK

-341 LEYDNAKAALDA
+341 LEYDNVKAALDA

-358 EANAEAEAKEA
+358 EAGAEAEAKEA
-369 VDAAAAAVAATA
+369 VDAAAPET
-381 EAKEAGD
+381 ESGD

>member
-1 MATVKFA
+1 MATTKFA

-22 ATSDEDKVAIQAILD
+22 ATSDENKVAIQAILD
-37 KRQEATQTQAPAD
+37 KRLAATQAPAD
-50 NGAALSPEEQAA
+50 DGAALSPEEQAV
-62 IDAAEKEAA
+62 IDAVEKEAA
-71 KQNSEAGENSE
+71 KQNSEAGENKE

-105 VAKANE
+105 AAKATE

-117 CETIMPGTA
+117 CETLMPGTA
-126 IKVDGYVKG
+126 IKVSGYVKG

-166 FKEVI
+166 FKEVT

-177 ELHKAKKTGAR
+177 ELHKAKKTATR

-194 TEEWMAQADEIVEA
+194 MEEWMTQADEIVEA

-218 LGDDTKTDPRIE
+218 LGDDTKTDSRIE

-245 GFKDENGAHKLTH
+245 GFRDENGAHKFTH

-319 EEALNKAKKALEKA
+319 EEALNKAKKASEKA
-333 QEALQNKQ
+333 QETLQNKQ
-341 LEYDNAKAALDA
+341 LEYDNAKAALYA
-353 KHDEQ
+353 KYDEQ
-358 EANAEAEAKEA
+358 EANAKTEAKEA
-369 VDAAAAAVAATA
+369 VDAAAAEA
-381 EAKEAGD
+381 ESGD

>member
-1 MATVKFA
+1 MKFA

-37 KRQEATQTQAPAD
+37 KRQAATQTPAD
-50 NGAALSPEEQAA
+50 GGAALSPEEQAA

-71 KQNSEAGENSE
+71 KQNSEAGENKE
-82 AKPKA
+82 AKPKAKA

-105 VAKANE
+105 IAKANE

-117 CETIMPGTA
+117 CEAIMPGTA
-126 IKVDGYVKG
+126 IKVSGYVKG

-152 VTDENPTGRQFYKV
+152 VTDENPAGRQFYKV
-166 FKEVI
+166 FKEVT

-177 ELHKAKKTGAR
+177 ELHKAKKTAAR
-188 RKAQVD
+188 RKAQVN
-194 TEEWMAQADEIVEA
+194 TEEWMAQANEIVEA

-218 LGDDTKTDPRIE
+218 LGDDAKTDSRIE

-245 GFKDENGAHKLTH
+245 GFKDENGAHKFTH

-333 QEALQNKQ
+333 KEALQNKQ
-341 LEYDNAKAALDA
+341 LEYDNAKAALNA
-353 KHDEQ
+353 KYDEQ

-369 VDAAAAAVAATA
+369 VDAAAAEA
-381 EAKEAGD
+381 ESGD

>member
-1 MATVKFA
+1 MATKKFA
-8 QMATKKLQKLVNDP
+8 QMATKKLQNLVNDP
-22 ATSDEDKVAIQAILD
+22 ATSDEDKVAIQAVID
-37 KRQEATQTQAPAD
+37 KRQAAVKAPAD
-50 NGAALSPEEQAA
+50 DAGLSAEEQAA
-62 IDAAEKEAA
+62 IDAAEQEAA
-71 KQNSEAGENSE
+71 KQNSEANESKE
-82 AKPKA
+82 AKPKT
-87 KAKRE
+87 KRE
-92 AKPKQSM
+92 PKPKQSM

-117 CETIMPGTA
+117 CESLMPGTA
-126 IKVDGYVKG
+126 IKVGGYVKG

-166 FKEVI
+166 FKEVT

-177 ELHKAKKTGAR
+177 ELHKAKKTSAR

-218 LGDDTKTDPRIE
+218 LGDDTKTDSRIE

-245 GFKDENGAHKLTH
+245 GFKDENDAHKFTH

-273 VITEPEGLLP
+273 VITEPDGLLP

-289 TYKEFQTK
+289 TYKEFQAK

-307 TALTPEEKVIRA
+307 TALTPEEKVVRA

-353 KHDEQ
+353 KHSEQ
-358 EANAEAEAKEA
+358 EAGAEAEAKEA
-369 VDAAAAAVAATA
+369 VDEAA
-381 EAKEAGD
+381 ESGD